1 IDLKQVNISLGQ
13 TDLLVDVDLR
23 LKTGVHYAVVGR
35 NGEGKSTLLKAIAEK
50 IIPGIPENLRILL
63 IDQVTENQSLLL
75 RGEEGVQSTEL
86 SVVQAVVRSNK
97 QRERLLRD
105 RATLLEALETPWQ
118 NGQNAVAIAITRIQL
133 AKSKETLDLANKTA
147 AKRSGARGIQARK
160 DLKQAEKEYQESLA
174 TLESASHEAEKPETL
189 EKANSMLMEVQD
201 ALEANYITT
210 LPGSTVVVISHDRDF
225 LDAITEELIV
235 LRNKTLT
242 YFDGNP
248 SQHARFSLNQRKW
261 LTRMKESQ
269 DKKQEAME
277 KTIADA
283 IKLGKKTG
291 DEGKLRMAKS
301 RQKKLD
307 ERWGMEVS
315 AKGTRFKLNRDLM
328 GYHAT
333 SRGSIEVEELD
344 KPIKLDFP
352 DPEPLRFPGALI
364 SATSL
369 SYRYN
374 PKSPYIIENISIT
387 IHPGSRIAFVGRNGQ
402 GKSTLVKLLV
412 GTLPSTKVER
422 HPRLKIGYYDQHS
435 VEELSRDSVRDK
447 SVIAYFM
454 EAAQE
459 KYQMTP
465 DEGTAR
471 AVVGTFGL
479 GHRALNTIQSLSG
492 GQKVRLALS
501 LIAYSTPNLL
511 VLDEVSTHLDL
522 DTIQALVRA
531 LRAYSGAI
539 LLVSH
544 DRYLVRCL
552 VEGAPLVPRDDVG
565 DDDEGDD
572 GEEESGNDE
581 EGKVGSVYIVS
592 KRFRVLEVTETGAL
606 SGRDQDPARTS
617 IPLRD
622 HILHFQSCITAI
634 ERCRQPVVAAVHGAA
649 IGLGVDILC
658 ACDVRFA
665 SENASFSIKEVDVGM
680 AADIGTLSRF
690 PKIVGNQSA
699 VRELAFTG
707 RIFNANE
714 AKEIGF
720 VSKVV
725 DGGMEEV
732 LAAALHVARMIST
745 KSPIAILG
753 SKHLLNHARDN
764 SVGNSL
770 EYTATWNSLMLQ
782 SNDTIDAFAAF
793 KSKEPPVFKPIP
805 SSKL

>member
-1 IDLKQVNISLGQ
+1 MSRRSAKPAIAQPTVTATSQTSRFHTDTLTTLSTEIDLKQVNISLGQ
-13 TDLLVDVDLR
+13 HDLLMDVDLR
-23 LKTGVHYAVVGR
+23 LKAGVHYALVGR
-35 NGEGKSTLLKAIAEK
+35 NGEGKSTLLKAIADK

-63 IDQVTENQSLLL
+63 IDQVTENQSVLLH
-75 RGEEGVQSTEL
+75 GEEGIQSIEL
-86 SVVQAVVRSNK
+86 SVAQAVVQSNK
-97 QRERLLRD
+97 YRERLLRD
-105 RATLLEALETPWQ
+105 RSILLGALETPWQ
-118 NGQNAVAIAITRIQL
+118 NGQNAVAIATAKIQL
-133 AKSKETLDLANKTA
+133 ARSKETLDLANKIAT
-147 AKRSGARGIQARK
+147 KRSGARGIQARK
-160 DLKQAEKEYQESLA
+160 ELKQAEKGYQESLVA
-174 TLESASHEAEKPETL
+174 LEDAPNEVEKPETL
-189 EKANSMLMEVQD
+189 EKANNMLMEVQD
-201 ALEANYITT
+201 ALESIDADATESQARSILRGLGFSEDQLDAKFSTLSGGWRSRCALASGLLQKPNLLLLDEPNNYCDLPAVIWLQNYITN

-248 SQHARFSLNQRKW
+248 SQHARFTSNQRKW

-283 IKLGKKTG
+283 VKLGKRTG

-333 SRGSIEVEELD
+333 SRGSIEVGELD
-344 KPIKLDFP
+344 KSIKIHFP
-352 DPEPLRFPGALI
+352 NPESLRFPGALI
-364 SATSL
+364 SVAGL
-369 SYRYN
+369 SYRYS

-387 IHPGSRIAFVGRNGQ
+387 IHPGSRVAFVGRNGQ

-412 GTLPSTKVER
+412 GTIPSTKVER

-435 VEELSRDSVRDK
+435 VEELSRDGVKDK

-459 KYQMTP
+459 KFQMTP

-471 AVVGTFGL
+471 AVVGAFGL
-479 GHRALNTIQSLSG
+479 GPRALSSIQSLSG

-552 VEGAPLVPRDDVG
+552 VEGAPLVPRD
-565 DDDEGDD
+565 ES
-572 GEEESGNDE
+572 GEEEEEAEEESDNDG

-592 KRFRVLEVTETGAL
+592 KRFRALE
-606 SGRDQDPARTS
+606 
-617 IPLRD
+617 
-622 HILHFQSCITAI
+622 
-634 ERCRQPVVAAVHGAA
+634 
-649 IGLGVDILC
+649 
-658 ACDVRFA
+658 
-665 SENASFSIKEVDVGM
+665 
-680 AADIGTLSRF
+680 
-690 PKIVGNQSA
+690 
-699 VRELAFTG
+699 
-707 RIFNANE
+707 
-714 AKEIGF
+714 
-720 VSKVV
+720 
-725 DGGMEEV
+725 GGMDEYVRIVE
-732 LAAALHVARMIST
+732 
-745 KSPIAILG
+745 KKFKG
-753 SKHLLNHARDN
+753 KHGV
-764 SVGNSL
+764 S
-770 EYTATWNSLMLQ
+770 
-782 SNDTIDAFAAF
+782 
-793 KSKEPPVFKPIP
+793 
-805 SSKL
+805 